1 MRALSN
7 AYAALLLLGSIGSSV
22 TVHPPVPPLPPGTAT
37 ISIRGERHSG
47 TNWLK
52 AMMVQNC
59 KNMWWDGAKYH
70 NKPDRPMKRKEFRG
84 KYGQREGVFGWKHDF
99 VDADDW
105 KVVSAGD
112 M

>member
-1 MRALSN
+1 
-7 AYAALLLLGSIGSSV
+7 
-22 TVHPPVPPLPPGTAT
+22 
-37 ISIRGERHSG
+37 
-47 TNWLK
+47 
-52 AMMVQNC
+52 
-59 KNMWWDGAKYH
+59 MWWDGAKYH

-112 M
+112 MMVVVFRDASTWLPALARDTYAKPFYYHPRPGVYVPNPAVTAATLLRVIC